1 MQQHTSTM
9 VGGVEVACVVI
20 IVLENVI
27 CHACNQHSWLHTQLR
42 LPYMVWAPAR
52 SPFKP
57 FGPPDT
63 YWGFDVLQPAQLVR
77 VDCMVAVQCFRPHTK
92 RPQVTQQEAL
102 HQ

>member
-1 MQQHTSTM
+1 M

-27 CHACNQHSWLHTQLR
+27 CYACNQHSWLHTQLR

-52 SPFKP
+52 SPLKP
-57 FGPPDT
+57 FGAPDT

-77 VDCMVAVQCFRPHTK
+77 LGCMMAARCFYP
-92 RPQVTQQEAL
+92 
-102 HQ
+102 